1 MTDFNKYDTSD
12 LVMSAYN
19 QKPLEFEA
27 AFNDLIIDKLQT
39 AINDKK
45 IQIAQQMYNYNY
57 NGEETSEDNSEEE

>member
-1 MTDFNKYDTSD
+1 MTDFNKYDTND

-45 IQIAQQMYNYNY
+45 IQIAQQMYNYN
-57 NGEETSEDNSEEE
+57 GDETSEDNSEEE

>member
-1 MTDFNKYDTSD
+1 MTDFNKYDTND

-19 QKPLEFEA
+19 QKPLEFET

-45 IQIAQQMYNYNY
+45 IQIAQQMYNYN
-57 NGEETSEDNSEEE
+57 GDETSEDNSEEE

>member
-12 LVMSAYN
+12 LVMRAYN

-27 AFNDLIIDKLQT
+27 VFNDLIIDKLQT

-45 IQIAQQMYNYNY
+45 IQIAQQMYNYN
-57 NGEETSEDNSEEE
+57 GEETSEDNSEEE